1 MGTTVSRSALR
12 LPLPSPKVGQID
24 GLQALRA
31 IAVFL
36 VAWTHCGQIFLRTG
50 MNLPQLGIFG
60 VDIFFVISGFI
71 LSLLVLR
78 ETRPPGVATMWN
90 FLRRRVVR
98 IFPVYLVFAALPLAH
113 HFHHGLAEGLTYV
126 PAIFLLP
133 GLRYPALPTLA
144 NFSWT
149 LIFEMFFYLVF
160 AALLLV
166 AVRRAVVIM
175 GWMLAGLVCLGTL
188 IDFRRPILI
197 VAMNPIL
204 LEFAFGVCVA
214 MLYSRYGLKRKPR
227 IGIALFVLGWVLAFV
242 AYSWKTAGMA
252 QFQNDILAGRGVMLR
267 ALTLGVTAGLIV
279 AGTVFWSPGMRS
291 FAGRVMVLL
300 GNSSYS
306 AYLLSGY
313 LLATIGP
320 RISRGAMPHGYVQLL
335 FAELAVAAVLLG
347 LGLVF
352 YLVIEKPL
360 LRVANRLLPAAN
372 AREKTQAQALG
383 RVGTA
388 ERLSR

>member
-24 GLQALRA
+24 GLQALRT

-36 VAWTHCGQIFLRTG
+36 VAWTHCGQLFIRTG

-71 LSLLVLR
+71 LSLVVLR
-78 ETRPPGVATMWN
+78 ETRPPGVTTMWD

-98 IFPVYLVFAALPLAH
+98 IFPVYLVFALFPLAH
-113 HFHHGLAEGLTYV
+113 HFRHGLAEGLTYL
-126 PAIFLLP
+126 PALFLLP
-133 GLRYPALPTLA
+133 GLRYPDLPTLA

-166 AVRRAVVIM
+166 AVRRAVAIM
-175 GWMLAGLVCLGTL
+175 GWLLVGLVCLGTV
-188 IDFRRPILI
+188 IDFRRPILA
-197 VAMNPIL
+197 VVMNPIL

-214 MLYSRYGLKRKPR
+214 ILYSRYGLKRKPR
-227 IGIALFVLGWVLAFV
+227 IGIVLFVLGWVLAFV
-242 AYSWKTAGMA
+242 AYSWKTWGMA
-252 QFQNDILAGRGVMLR
+252 QFQNDILAGQGVMLR

-279 AGTVFWSPGMRS
+279 AGTVFWSPSMRS
-291 FAGRVMVLL
+291 FGGRVMVLL

-313 LLATIGP
+313 LLERYSPIVSRHVMP
-320 RISRGAMPHGYVQLL
+320 RGYVELSV
-335 FAELAVAAVLLG
+335 AELAVAAVLLG

-352 YLVIEKPL
+352 YLLIEKPL

-372 AREKTQAQALG
+372 AREKTQAPALR

-388 ERLSR
+388 AGN

>member
-1 MGTTVSRSALR
+1 MGTIVSRDALR

-60 VDIFFVISGFI
+60 VDVFFVISGFI

-90 FLRRRVVR
+90 FLRRRLVR
-98 IFPVYLVFAALPLAH
+98 IFPVYLVFALLPLAYH
-113 HFHHGLAEGLTYV
+113 VHHGLAEGLTYV
-126 PAIFLLP
+126 PALFLLP
-133 GLRYPALPTLA
+133 GLKYPALPTLA

-166 AVRRAVVIM
+166 EVRRAVVIM
-175 GWMLAGLVCLGTL
+175 GWLLVGLVCLGTL
-188 IDFRRPILI
+188 INFRHPILI

-214 MLYSRYGLKRKPR
+214 ILYSRYGLKRKPR
-227 IGIALFVLGWVLAFV
+227 IGLVLFVLGWVLAFA
-242 AYSWKTAGMA
+242 AYSWKTSGMA
-252 QFQNDILAGRGVMLR
+252 QFQNDILAGQGVMLR
-267 ALTLGVTAGLIV
+267 TLTLGVTAGLIV

-313 LLATIGP
+313 LLERFGP
-320 RISRGAMPHGYVQLL
+320 TVSRHVMPHGYVELVG
-335 FAELAVAAVLLG
+335 AELAVAGVLLG

-352 YLVIEKPL
+352 YLLIEKPL
-360 LRVANRLLPAAN
+360 LRAANRLLPAGKAG
-372 AREKTQAQALG
+372 EKPRAAPL
-383 RVGTA
+383 RRMGTA
-388 ERLSR
+388 QGN

>member
-1 MGTTVSRSALR
+1 M
-12 LPLPSPKVGQID
+12 GQID

-36 VAWTHCGQIFLRTG
+36 VAWTHCGQLFLSTG

-60 VDIFFVISGFI
+60 VDVFFVISGFI

-78 ETRPPGVATMWN
+78 ETRPPGVRTMWN
-90 FLRRRVVR
+90 FLRRRLVR
-98 IFPVYLVFAALPLAH
+98 IFPVYLVFALLPLAH

-133 GLRYPALPTLA
+133 GLRFPDLPTLA

-149 LIFEMFFYLVF
+149 LIFEMFFYLLF

-166 AVRRAVVIM
+166 AVRRAAAIM
-175 GWMLAGLVCLGTL
+175 GWMLVGLVCLGAV
-188 IDFRRPILI
+188 IDFRRPILA
-197 VAMNPIL
+197 VVMNPIL
-204 LEFAFGVCVA
+204 LEFAFGVCIA
-214 MLYSRYGLKRKPR
+214 ILYSRYGLKRKPR
-227 IGIALFVLGWVLAFV
+227 VGVVLFVLGWTLAFV
-242 AYSWKTAGMA
+242 AYSWKTLGMG

-313 LLATIGP
+313 LFETVGP
-320 RISRGAMPHGYVQLL
+320 KISRRVMLHGYVELIC
-335 FAELAVAAVLLG
+335 AELAVAGVLMG
-347 LGLVF
+347 LGVVF
-352 YLVIEKPL
+352 YLLIEKPL

-372 AREKTQAQALG
+372 TREKRQAPALQPMG
-383 RVGTA
+383 AARN
-388 ERLSR
+388 